1 VSAAGGSLG
10 RGLNLAA
17 LARSAG
23 GEPCEVPGWPLEAQS
38 LVVPTAVAG
47 DRARW
52 LVVLEGEV
60 IVDLPS
66 GDFRV
71 LKAGDGLAFPIG
83 VEAVLRS
90 VARPAVLLWH
100 AAA

>member
-1 VSAAGGSLG
+1 MGAAGEPLG

-23 GEPCEVPGWPLEAQS
+23 GAPVEVPGWPVEVQS
-38 LVVPTAVAG
+38 LPAPSAVAG
-47 DRARW
+47 ERARW

-66 GDFRV
+66 GAFRV
-71 LKAGDGLAFPIG
+71 LKAGDGLAFPLG
-83 VEAVLRS
+83 VEATLRS
-90 VARPAVLLWH
+90 VARPAILLWH
-100 AAA
+100 TAR

>member
-1 VSAAGGSLG
+1 MGAAEEPLG

-23 GEPCEVPGWPLEAQS
+23 GAPVEVPGWPVEVQS
-38 LVVPTAVAG
+38 LSAPSAVSG
-47 DRARW
+47 ERARW
-52 LVVLEGEV
+52 LAVLSGEV
-60 IVDLPS
+60 LVDLPS

-71 LKAGDGLAFPIG
+71 LKAGDGLAFPLG
-83 VEAVLRS
+83 VRATLRS

-100 AAA
+100 AAR